1 MKKKQSINSKSL
13 LILAV
18 LVLINLI
25 SFYFY
30 FRIDLTEDGV
40 YSLSKA
46 SRNILK
52 SLDETVTVSA
62 YFTEDLPPALSKTKR
77 DFKDMLIEYNSA
89 SKGNVVYEF
98 INPNADQETE
108 AKAFQ
113 EGIRPVIINLREKDQ
128 VKQQKVYLGAV
139 IRMGEEKDIIPL
151 VQPGSAM
158 EYDLSASIKKLSIVE
173 KPKIGWLQGHGEPG
187 LAAMVQAGQQLSI
200 LYDVVPVNLRD
211 TSMHLSDYKTIAIVA
226 PRDSIHPYE
235 LMMLDQYLAQGG
247 NLFVGI
253 NRVDGNMQQAQGV
266 GLETGLEQWLAGKGI
281 MVENSFIIDASC
293 GNISVRQQ
301 QMGFTFNTNIPF
313 PYLPIVTN
321 FTDHPITK
329 GLESVLF
336 PFASPIVYTGDTSI
350 QFVPI
355 ATSSKNSG
363 YQATPFMFDV
373 NKKWTNADFTFPNQ
387 VMAAI
392 ISGNISGNAYS
403 NMVVVGDGNFAV
415 NGEGQQAQQLQP
427 DNVSLLVNSI
437 DWLSDETGLID
448 LRTKEVTSRPLDQL
462 SDGKTSFL
470 KWLNFTLPI
479 LLIVVYGILR
489 YQQRRR
495 IRNKRMEE
503 GYV

>member
-18 LVLINLI
+18 LILINLI

-30 FRIDLTEDGV
+30 FRIDLTEDGI

-62 YFTEDLPPALSKTKR
+62 YFTEDLPPALSKTKS

-211 TSMHLSDYKTIAIVA
+211 TSMHLPDYKTIAIVA

-266 GLETGLEQWLAGKGI
+266 SLETGLEQWLAGKGI

-373 NKKWTNADFTFPNQ
+373 NKKWTDADFTFPNQ

-403 NMVVVGDGNFAV
+403 NMIVVGDGNFAV
-415 NGEGQQAQQLQP
+415 NGEGQQAQQL
-427 DNVSLLVNSI
+427 
-437 DWLSDETGLID
+437 
-448 LRTKEVTSRPLDQL
+448 
-462 SDGKTSFL
+462 
-470 KWLNFTLPI
+470 
-479 LLIVVYGILR
+479 
-489 YQQRRR
+489 
-495 IRNKRMEE
+495 
-503 GYV
+503 